1 MSDLVT
7 FDVTNPLFKSN
18 PHDFYTRLR
27 ESGPAHQVHLP
38 GYGDIW
44 LVTGYADARAA
55 LADPSLS
62 KAPANVPERLRSA
75 MAEAG
80 GQDNFQ
86 LMAHML
92 NSDPPDH
99 TRLRKLVVR
108 AFTARRVRELRPRIQ
123 EITDALLD
131 EVAAK
136 GSADL
141 IDDLAFPLP
150 ITVICELLGVPTADR
165 DDFRRW
171 TSILVSE
178 DEELLPQLQDSFEQ
192 LSAYMT
198 DLVKRKHTEPDDGL
212 LSALVSVAEGGD
224 SLDDDEVVWMAFLL
238 LVAGHETTVNLIGN
252 GMLALLNNPEQL
264 AALRADESLLP
275 AAVEEM
281 LRYDGPVE
289 TATWRFTT
297 GPVKVGDVEIPAD
310 QSLLVVLASANR
322 DPSRFAGPG
331 SFDISRE
338 DNQHVAFG
346 HGIHY
351 CLGAPL
357 ARLEGQSA
365 SGSVLRRLPEVRL
378 AVDGGELEWRLGV
391 VMRGLQN
398 LPVRFT
404 PGGRER

>member
-1 MSDLVT
+1 MNDRLT
-7 FDVTNPLFKSN
+7 FDVTNPLFKAN

-27 ESGPAHQVHLP
+27 ESGPAHLVHLP

-55 LADPSLS
+55 LADPDLS
-62 KAPANVPERLRSA
+62 KAPANVPASLQRS
-75 MAEAG
+75 MMEAG

-131 EVAAK
+131 EVVEK

-141 IDDLAFPLP
+141 IDALAFPLP
-150 ITVICELLGVPTADR
+150 ITVICELLGVPVADR

-192 LSAYMT
+192 LNAYMT
-198 DLVKRKHTEPDDGL
+198 DLVRRKHTEPDDGL
-212 LSALVSVAEGGD
+212 LSALVAVAEDGD
-224 SLDDDEVVWMAFLL
+224 SLSDDEVVWMAFLL

-252 GMLALLNNPEQL
+252 GALALMSNPDQL
-264 AALRADESLLP
+264 AKLRADESLLP
-275 AAVEEM
+275 AAVEEV

-297 GPVKVGDVEIPAD
+297 SPVKIGDVVIPAG

-322 DPSRFAGPG
+322 DPSRFADPG
-331 SFDISRE
+331 GFDISRE

-357 ARLEGQSA
+357 ARLEGQIA
-365 SGSVLRRLPEVRL
+365 IGSLLRRLPDMELDVAGEDL
-378 AVDGGELEWRLGV
+378 AWRLGV

-404 PGGRER
+404 PGSRNH